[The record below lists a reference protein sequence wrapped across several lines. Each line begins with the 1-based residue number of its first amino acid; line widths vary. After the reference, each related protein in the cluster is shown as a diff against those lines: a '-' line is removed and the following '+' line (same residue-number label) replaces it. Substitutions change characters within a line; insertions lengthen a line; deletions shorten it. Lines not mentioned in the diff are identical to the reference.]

1 MFFLLAFE
9 IRIGKQTIRLF
20 NNRKINTENLIKVLC
35 LPLEFIAQREQTK
48 DIYRMSCRKCLLVCL
63 QKRKKNVESQ
73 LIGHHLGKI
82 RRKKN
87 KYKLVFILLVFEK
100 KRLIF
105 LDVKKNIIKNKAKS
119 GKFSRFQEK
128 SINQSILSDL
138 IDCYSLSFSFYP
150 FVCLFVDIPLLIL
163 YR

>member
-63 QKRKKNVESQ
+63 QKRKKNAGSQ

-119 GKFSRFQEK
+119 GKFNRFQEK
-128 SINQSILSDL
+128 SINQ
-138 IDCYSLSFSFYP
+138 
-150 FVCLFVDIPLLIL
+150 
-163 YR
+163 